1 MRIDHT
7 RIAIRERSWLDNLD
21 LALHV
26 IRAHAAGLFASALAG
41 VLPMVLINYAIV
53 NYYYGDLLWEE
64 VAFDTVVLAT
74 VLVMIEAPLA
84 TAPLTLYLGQA
95 MFLEQPRRLQI
106 ARQFAACLPQLIL
119 FQLILRTALI
129 LPVLTWIVPYVLWPY
144 LNEVILL
151 ERNPLV
157 ARGRQL
163 STMKRNSLLHR
174 GNGAVYLARGIGA
187 GLLAMGLILALWTT
201 QAMALNSLL
210 GLEEGWTA
218 QVISLQCVLWIV
230 AVYFT
235 VARFLNYL
243 DQRIRNEG
251 WEVEL
256 YLRAQRERLTRHAA

>member
-26 IRAHAAGLFASALAG
+26 IRAHAGGVFAAALVG
-41 VLPMVLINYAIV
+41 VLPMAILNYAILDYFFGERLSEDMEF
-53 NYYYGDLLWEE
+53 NAL
-64 VAFDTVVLAT
+64 ALAT
-74 VLVMIEAPLA
+74 LLVMIEAPLA

-95 MFLEQPRRLQI
+95 MFLERPNRRQI
-106 ARQFAACLPQLIL
+106 ARQFAVCLPQLIL
-119 FQLILRTALI
+119 FQLILRAVLI
-129 LPVLTWIVPYVLWPY
+129 LPILTWIIPYVLWPY

-151 ERNPLV
+151 ERNPLIGR
-157 ARGRQL
+157 ARQL
-163 STMKRNSLLHR
+163 STMKRSSLLHR
-174 GNGAVYLARGIGA
+174 GGADYLARGIGG

-201 QAMALNSLL
+201 QAMALDWLL
-210 GLEEGWTA
+210 GFQEGWAA
-218 QVISLQCVLWIV
+218 QIISFQCVLWIV

>member
-26 IRAHAAGLFASALAG
+26 IRTHAGGVVVAALVGVVPMALLNYVILDYRFGDGLSEDVVF
-41 VLPMVLINYAIV
+41 NAIP
-53 NYYYGDLLWEE
+53 
-64 VAFDTVVLAT
+64 LAT
-74 VLVMIEAPLA
+74 LLVMIQAPLA

-95 MFLEQPRRLQI
+95 MFLERPDRRQI
-106 ARQFAACLPQLIL
+106 ARQFVACLPQLIL
-119 FQLILRTALI
+119 FQLVLRAVLI
-129 LPVLTWIVPYVLWPY
+129 LPILTWIVPYVLWPY

-157 ARGRQL
+157 SRARQL
-163 STMKRNSLLHR
+163 STMKRSSLLHR
-174 GNGAVYLARGIGA
+174 GGSNYLLRGIGA
-187 GLLAMGLILALWTT
+187 GLLAMALIVALWTT
-201 QAMALNSLL
+201 QAMTFDWLF
-210 GLEEGWTA
+210 GLQERGAA
-218 QVISLQCVLWIV
+218 QIISFQCVLWIV

-256 YLRAQRERLTRHAA
+256 YLRAQRERLARQAA